1 MLPKDHLF
9 SLACFLV
16 LTACLLPKP
25 LSATEAFEVG
35 RDRRDSLPGGKEA
48 DGIVGDFIMRNNLIE
63 AVISSDA
70 PLRKADMGGWW
81 DAVSPGCLYDLTLL
95 GADNDQLTVFSPS
108 NQRGPVSH
116 VRLVEDG
123 AQGEAVI

>member
-1 MLPKDHLF
+1 MKILAKYHLCCVP
-9 SLACFLV
+9 CFIV
-16 LTACLLPKP
+16 LISWFIPKP
-25 LSATEAFEVG
+25 LHATEAFEVG

-95 GADNDQLTVFSPS
+95 
-108 NQRGPVSH
+108 
-116 VRLVEDG
+116 
-123 AQGEAVI
+123 